1 MNDRGEDLHS
11 AAEAEEKSKWNRESV
26 LRYWYAMVKDDRRL
40 SKFDLGHLES
50 IMFSWSVQDIFNR
63 DLFRE
68 QVTYHSGPLALFAS
82 VMYSVRPAFQQLGQ
96 ESIFNKIHQLRVF
109 RNSIVVRFSM

>member
-1 MNDRGEDLHS
+1 MSDGDAARAKREDE
-11 AAEAEEKSKWNRESV
+11 AAAKRKRESV
-26 LRYWYAMVKDDRRL
+26 LSYWGAVVKDDRKL
-40 SKFDLGHLES
+40 CKFDLGSLERK
-50 IMFSWSVQDIFNR
+50 MFSWSVQDIFNR

-96 ESIFNKIHQLRVF
+96 ESIFNKIHQPRVF
-109 RNSIVVRFSM
+109 RDSIVVRFSM